1 MAESNPAKEQNEKD
15 PKPENPGRYSPSAD
29 EQALIDKWKK
39 RFNRAEEF
47 LRPYRAKWLRM
58 YKLYRAY
65 QEKTNYA
72 YQTRLMPPI
81 AFQIVETVVSRIA
94 VAKRKTRVLPR
105 DRKDVES
112 KAIQSWDDLV
122 NYDFDAIKLQKKMPR
137 WLRSTSTYGN
147 GIAKITWAVDEAAGY
162 DDPFMVICDL
172 WDILPAPETE
182 DLQEDCPWLIHR
194 IIKFK
199 DQLDREEKNRGENA
213 IYKNLEFVQ
222 PTQVEDWKKERYD
235 INQKKIGQIQTTES
249 KETEGATIKVV
260 GEKYDKEKQLELWE
274 CWDYEEGKLV
284 TIANREVLIR
294 NDVNPYQKVNSGRI
308 FINLPDHELNWE
320 FWAVGHIE
328 PVETVIVEIAD
339 LRNQRMDDVILM
351 LDPVIKIRKDAGISK
366 NDIVF
371 APGAKWELRKMD
383 DVVVEKLP
391 DINFSGINEE
401 KMLRDEIERTLAI
414 SEYSQG
420 MPKSATEPLGKVAML
435 ISQGNLRLSSLA
447 QNVSDALS
455 QLANILIGM
464 NQEFLG
470 QDKLYRVLGDQ
481 ISFKEFKL
489 TDKEV
494 KVDAMV
500 EVEPVVPPDQDTR
513 LNKAL
518 LLYTKFVAEDK
529 PDVNDPGEVA
539 TWKRRKRFV
548 QEMILDELDKSAYKT
563 ILLGE
568 DAKPPK
574 KSEAPASPP
583 QPPAPLPAPVPELP
597 PETIPQKP
605 PGFLQKLLSRLPI
618 IGKGKNISKQPTQQ
632 RYAKK

>member
-1 MAESNPAKEQNEKD
+1 MAEANSEKEPKDKSSEKS
-15 PKPENPGRYSPSAD
+15 PEQKISGQYSPSAD
-29 EQALIDKWKK
+29 DQALIEKWKK
-39 RFNRAEEF
+39 RFNRADEF

-65 QEKTNYA
+65 QEKANYA

-105 DRKDVES
+105 DRKDAES

-122 NYDFDAIKLQKKMPR
+122 NYDFDAIRLQKKTPR
-137 WLRSTSTYGN
+137 WIRSTTTYGN
-147 GIAKITWAVDEAAGY
+147 GIAKITWSVDEAAGY

-182 DLQEDCPWLIHR
+182 DLQDDCPWLIHR
-194 IIKFK
+194 ITKFK
-199 DQLDREEKNRGENA
+199 DQLEREEKARGDNP
-213 IYKNLEFVQ
+213 IYKNLEFLQ
-222 PTQVEDWKKERYD
+222 PTQVEDWKKERYE
-235 INQKKIGQIQTTES
+235 INQKKIGQIQSTQS
-249 KETEGATIKVV
+249 KETEGGTIKVV
-260 GEKYDKEKQLELWE
+260 GEKYEKEKQLELWE
-274 CWDYEEGKLV
+274 CWDYEEGKLI

-294 NDVNPYQKVNSGRI
+294 NDGNPYQKVNNGRI

-391 DINFSGINEE
+391 DINFSGLNEE

-447 QNVSDALS
+447 QNLSDALS
-455 QLANILIGM
+455 QLANILIDM

-470 QDKLYRVLGDQ
+470 EDKLYRVVGDQ
-481 ISFKEFKL
+481 VSFKEFKAA
-489 TDKEV
+489 DKEV
-494 KVDAMV
+494 KVDAIV
-500 EVEPVVPPDQDTR
+500 EVETVIPPDQDTR
-513 LNKAL
+513 LNQAM

-529 PDVNDPGEVA
+529 PDGSDPAEVTA
-539 TWKRRKRFV
+539 WKRRKRFI
-548 QEMILDELDKSAYKT
+548 QEMILDELGKSAYKNV
-563 ILLGE
+563 LLDGDDQPTKE
-568 DAKPPK
+568 TKEQTAPPN
-574 KSEAPASPP
+574 PP
-583 QPPAPLPAPVPELP
+583 QPLPAPVPELP
-597 PETIPQKP
+597 AETVPAQS
-605 PGFLQKLLSRLPI
+605 PGFFKRLLSKLPFVN
-618 IGKGKNISKQPTQQ
+618 KNLKTKPKQIKQ
-632 RYAKK
+632 